1 MNAFLWVLQRIS
13 GLILIG
19 LVGLHVGVQYGF
31 WESPFRRPVLIGID
45 WAMLALVLYHGVNGL
60 RTIAYDYVSH
70 PPAQRLVSGIL
81 WIAGFALFVYG
92 SWGLSAM
99 GR

>member
-1 MNAFLWVLQRIS
+1 VNAFLWVLQRVS

-19 LVGLHVGVQYGF
+19 LVGVHVGVQYGF
-31 WESPFRRPVLIGID
+31 LGSPFRRPVLIGID
-45 WAMLALVLYHGVNGL
+45 WVMLALVVYHGVNGL
-60 RTIAYDYVSH
+60 RTIACDYISH
-70 PPAQRLVSGIL
+70 PPAQRLVGNVL
-81 WIAGFALFVYG
+81 WIAGLALFAYG